1 MFRKKNTNTK
11 EPIFHNVNTLI
22 VNTWLDILRTN
33 NLNLLVK
40 SGIEN
45 DETKLSQAW
54 DSINDEF
61 NRLRSEKS
69 TVTQYDKI
77 QYRELL
83 KLRIH
88 FGTAL
93 INRLIERI
101 DDKLIF
107 KETFEM
113 LIGELSS
120 WGFRMNKDKPIH
132 EEIEKVVAEIQALQ
146 TSFEILTEELFPD
159 KSEFE
164 EDVEADQKQQL
175 INVHKT
181 LMLYENMLK
190 RTIDWDKKTLFDLVV
205 IEQQVKE
212 IIELSKKE

>member
-1 MFRKKNTNTK
+1 
-11 EPIFHNVNTLI
+11 

-77 QYRELL
+77 QYRELI
-83 KLRIH
+83 KLIIL
-88 FGTAL
+88 FGTSL

-120 WGFRMNKDKPIH
+120 WGFRMNKEKPIY

-181 LMLYENMLK
+181 LLLYENMLK